1 MQNVFILFAVK
12 NEVMPLWKMNVAGEN
27 LIRQIKL
34 VSTRQTVHIFS
45 HM

>member
-1 MQNVFILFAVK
+1 MQNEFILFAVK
-12 NEVMPLWKMNVAGEN
+12 NEVMSLWEMNVAGEN

-34 VSTRQTVHIFS
+34 VSRRQIVHIFS